1 MDYDQAKVD
10 KFYRKPASFK
20 IVNNTHEKTM
30 EIESVYLPQFALRL
44 NNVIKYHHYEA
55 LLDK

>member
-30 EIESVYLPQFALRL
+30 EIESVYLPTVCFKIEQCYQVSSL
-44 NNVIKYHHYEA
+44 
-55 LLDK
+55 